1 VKRFPIPSAEELLV
15 CVVLTV
21 TLSIVLHGVTA
32 KPMSERFGHSQVAD

>member
-32 KPMSERFGHSQVAD
+32 KPMSERLGHSQVAG